1 MNSTL
6 YHVALKVTDNLANL
20 ASNMP
25 NNSSD
30 SSNDGNG
37 YEDLTIISMRPRK

>member
-6 YHVALKVTDNLANL
+6 YHVALKVTHKLANL

-30 SSNDGNG
+30 ISNDG